1 MSDVRVRLDWVI
13 RDLADCKIEVSELK
27 HRVNMLEVESSDLK
41 DEIARLR
48 DTVGVLNRRTAGLI
62 QIGGP

>member
-1 MSDVRVRLDWVI
+1 MSDTRLDWAL
-13 RDLADCKIEVSELK
+13 RDLADCRIEVSELK

-48 DTVGVLNRRTAGLI
+48 DTVGMLNLRTAGLM
-62 QIGGP
+62 QVGGS